1 MTDLADITIE
11 INAKVGDLGDVYK
24 LINTAKEIQ
33 GPLRQ
38 ATENTKDLAN
48 YSRSIAGNITGKIR
62 EIEKLVGFLSR
73 VEEIEIE
80 QRKSFASL
88 SKDMSAGL
96 RGRVLD
102 ILTATNQTK
111 TSIAGLSS
119 EFEDFFRLMKDNKVS
134 VNNFT
139 SALGY
144 NDKMFTALAS
154 SSEKSTRTLNKFK
167 SELSGLTGSDRD
179 IRFAQM
185 SRDLEVMPVKF
196 ESARKSAAT
205 FVSTLNVMD
214 KLGFMD
220 GDKALFSK
228 EALGNARAELNRIE
242 QIIVKMNTDIA
253 DFRKS
258 TSNMVDQT
266 AVNKLQR
273 DLRPRVVFDIETA
286 FKPRDD
292 GSQVNRILQI
302 FAQRVVGGQDAQSMN
317 VYVKRNVE
325 DLRDF
330 LGGLRK
336 FMGEDDDSTP
346 LTSGAKKMGEAV
358 LQGGPD
364 TFDEMKA
371 INKFINFIKGMKE
384 ATGELVLVGHNIDKF
399 DISKMKE
406 AASFYVGRGISKE
419 DYEMLGKVNTIDT
432 LELARFLNP
441 GVPNAL
447 GAVAQRYGVGYDADL
462 AHEAGYDVGVN
473 SKVYDALMA
482 ESVKRLAQD
491 AKISEARAADMLNM
505 AKTTRDIIA
514 VLTDAKTKA
523 SANIS
528 PGMRQA
534 LERAEILEMNRYAN
548 NRTTEA
554 GKANTL
560 SGELETRLKNS
571 SLTQERLVDLRKTAD
586 EALQNPERQAKVI
599 EQLNQNAEKLS
610 KTKELL
616 ANDQK
621 ADQGMVALVDRAIRD
636 TQTAINVF
644 KPAMEFYTKLSQVGT
659 ATRDDR
665 IRSIATD
672 LNSLLPNSDI
682 SSIQKL
688 RAGLI
693 ERLTQSTGAVVTE
706 DAKFGIFQKI
716 ANASKT
722 LATEI
727 KAELNLTGT
736 VTENTRRKLEDFK
749 QFVAAAYGPMAEAL
763 GRNLEYVEQ
772 KGDSLGK
779 STKESANRMR
789 GALSQISSLIK
800 QSDRLVNGGGGGGG
814 GGRGIGGGGGGTGGG
829 GGLPPT
835 PPDADGSG
843 GGALPPSADAIIRS
857 YYELR
862 SAIREVNKE
871 IGTAMPT
878 ADHIGRLNSFRDAY
892 SEAIGKFRDGWVEYR
907 RAFGDAADSRVER
920 SFTSALGTLDKAET
934 QLESI
939 NKTITSMGSRQ
950 PQQASMFNIIGA
962 DQFRQI
968 NSGLRDV
975 SSTAKLVMAQVRT
988 EFASTKQSIDSYES
1002 SLSKLKDVS
1011 SVVADSIELQK
1022 TKLKEIQNIAK
1033 DRSEGGIGVLD
1044 DKYKDQI
1051 DRVNQS
1057 IVTQQNLLLSLQT
1070 EIAKTEQRK
1079 ASFLE
1084 AQKNNSRA
1092 FLEQAR
1098 SMSRVIDSLDTL
1110 QAVLYA
1116 TGFVTIVTAVTQTSI
1131 AMDRMEAALRATFPT
1146 IQGANREMEY
1156 LKTTADQLGVSYGD
1170 LVQPYARLAAAAQA
1184 MGYSQD
1190 QLRSIFEST
1199 IVASQALGMDSE
1211 NTRGIIRA
1219 FEQMMNKGKV
1229 MAEELRQQLGD
1240 RLPGVANTFARAF
1253 FIARGEI
1260 DETTRITTERMQQFE
1275 EAMKAGEVTA
1285 SQVLPVVARLMRT
1298 DMADAAAL
1306 MSNKILAEFNRLKN
1320 TFTVF
1325 SQDLFKIGLESGFK
1339 RIIDTLESVMNGG
1352 PIRELI
1358 NDFVKG
1364 FDKFAG
1370 VIERNVE
1377 LVSRL
1382 VLAFGALLAM
1392 SGVAALLT
1400 GVAMA
1405 LRGGTIAAVLLSGI
1419 LAGIPEYFM
1428 GISTSAD
1435 KASASIMTMKAA
1447 LDPNTGSA
1455 SISGAANR
1463 PLNEME
1469 IRLNRLEDRRKQL
1482 ERSEASLNNQVNNAT
1497 PSFNE
1502 NMRGTRNALRAEIP
1516 RRQLDQVRQELM
1528 QLREE
1533 MSRVTD
1539 EINNAGTVYQ
1549 RVTDPANQFKLQSEG
1564 AAIALAGLA
1573 VVMTTQAAG
1582 ATMISLAAAKAA
1594 AGIGLLGRAAMF
1606 LAGVPVVG
1614 WIAAAGTAFAAWYIL
1629 TKDRTT
1635 QVQKDLDAA
1644 TGRIDALRQA
1654 NERLLQGNY
1663 TSMNM
1668 TNAINDI
1675 NKQLQDSAKA
1685 ADTARQAVN
1694 QYLGTTTRVESG
1706 GVSGVLGGT
1715 VDTGRNLRDEMT
1727 RALRGTD
1734 VSMDQMLNAAARRQQ
1749 ILSEIRA
1756 KHGESAASSLS
1767 LVNQTNLDN
1776 RQIGGMVRRTGVPEA
1791 RIRELMPQMQEYF
1804 VLLERLKNAE
1814 NSRANPDAYSDMA
1827 LLLLRNRDIILD
1839 VAQAQATLNKE
1850 TQNGVE
1856 AETKKAALVE
1866 QQRRNNLR
1874 DSRISAIKEAR
1885 RFNIVDQTESR
1896 DLIAQVNAERDAG
1909 TTSQQLAD
1917 RTGAL
1922 AKQAADAANVV
1933 NFDYRDAIENANK
1946 ETRKFATEGLDEL
1959 SRKLYELSEIR
1970 RSLGLDFR
1978 IIGDQVQLGLL
1989 DSARRAVEYAR
2000 GALITADQNQNDLVN
2015 QSGSQ
2020 EDITRATQ
2028 DREDAQKKLNDLI
2041 KREGE
2046 LRIISFLIENQRAE
2060 YIKNET
2066 LALEERART
2075 SQQASRRSVETSITS
2090 LTGDPAQILNLA
2102 DKNAASEAGMKAFK
2116 DVIGNRNV
2124 DSESPGSQDTLE
2136 AATKAMIEAEKASNL
2151 ERYSRRMQPYVTA
2164 LSNADQEIRDTE
2176 RLASAYRL
2184 GTEAV
2189 DQMNAQL
2196 DAEKL
2201 LRQNGIRDNGELAKA
2216 LAGVTSAKQKD
2227 LEVSRAI
2234 DDVRKRTTI
2243 AAVPEGIDRDVAQF
2257 AQQRG
2262 LSVMNRGIGKYR
2274 DDLTTQRTQEL
2285 ETQNIA
2291 LASNVRLE
2299 ERKAEALLQGAPVVR
2314 QVESL
2319 EKLMAEARKMA
2330 GEAAAQHILQND
2342 GITSSLRGVAG
2353 MTGRAFS
2360 ALSDLQSLL
2369 SSFSGAKFTSEV
2381 NGVIRNGLSALATA
2395 GTAGPASALLAQ
2407 SRAGLTA
2414 RPVTDAERS
2423 QLQQQSRL
2431 EEARKEFEKALST
2444 SKGKGGASQEKAFR
2458 WQADRF
2464 LRITRKDLSNEQ
2476 IIAEVN
2482 ASTQQIRDGA
2492 IRNATGAT
2500 DGAANSFNNMIARLQ
2515 RTVTGWTNSTQAA
2528 EEYYESVLVGGENL
2542 SESQRKQIVNLELM
2556 ANAIRRIDRRDS
2568 ALESASR
2575 AAGLTGVDED
2585 LKSLSAFIDEINRYR
2600 QAVNDLGSGLARL
2613 EASGQGGGVQAAALR
2628 TQIGVRQARLDAANS
2643 GFDSMSNNPNNPRN
2657 RRMRELNNRVETS
2670 QISNES
2676 DLLRT
2681 FGFDR
2686 EAERINALSGIR
2698 RDRTQN
2704 NNERDERVGSIN
2716 NFINDGTRR
2725 VNQFSAENEARRTQL
2740 TGLEDT
2746 NRGSGSEAERLRSE
2760 ISSTDEAIIRHN
2772 ELLDGAR
2779 TQVGELEIAYD
2790 QLGQALN
2797 MKESFVNLSTEIGLA
2812 GEAMSGFARIT
2823 SRHFAEL
2830 LTTGKGSFKEMARSF
2845 ITDFLAKVIEEII
2858 IKKVFMMGFK
2868 LILESMGM
2876 TFGDGGV
2883 FSGGAP
2889 MAGGEKKYAMGGVF
2903 SGGRV
2908 TPYATG
2914 GLVTQPTLFPMRN
2927 GYGLM
2932 GEAGPEAIM
2941 PLRRLPNGRLGVEA
2955 MSDTFR
2961 GSPMESPIGSQLTTS
2976 SLMINAGT
2984 VVLDGRSMLQD
2995 WMGNTP
3001 QEIAS
3006 SSRGTPSAM
3015 MESQGGPAI
3024 TVNVT
3029 VNVAG
3034 SSGTS
3039 EQNADLGNQVA
3050 KAVADQFRAMYA
3062 DETRRQMRSGGMFNQ

>member
-11 INAKVGDLGDVYK
+11 INAKVGDLGDVHK

-88 SKDMSAGL
+88 SKDMSSGL
-96 RGRVLD
+96 RSRVLD
-102 ILTATNQTK
+102 ILAATNQTK

-266 AVNKLQR
+266 AVNRLQK

-325 DLRDF
+325 ELRDF

-419 DYEMLGKVNTIDT
+419 DYEMLGKVNTVDT

-462 AHEAGYDVGVN
+462 AHEAGYDVAVN

-534 LERAEILEMNRYAN
+534 LDRAEINEMDRYAN
-548 NRTTEA
+548 NRTAEA

-571 SLTQERLVDLRKTAD
+571 SLTQERLVDLRKTTD

-616 ANDQK
+616 ANNQK

-644 KPAMEFYTKLSQVGT
+644 KPAMEFYTKLGQVGT

-665 IRSIATD
+665 IRSVSAD
-672 LNSLLPNSDI
+672 LNDLLPNSDI
-682 SSIQKL
+682 ASIQRL

-693 ERLTQSTGAVVTE
+693 ERLTKSTGAVVTE
-706 DAKFGIFQKI
+706 EAKDGIFQKI
-716 ANASKT
+716 ANASKI

-727 KAELNLTGT
+727 KAELNLTGS
-736 VTENTRRKLEDFK
+736 VTENTRRRLEDFK
-749 QFVAAAYGPMAEAL
+749 QFVASAYGPMAEAL
-763 GRNLEYVEQ
+763 GRNLEYVAQ

-779 STKESANRMR
+779 GAQESANRMR

-800 QSDRLVNGGGGGGG
+800 QSDRLVNGGGGG

-1084 AQKNNSRA
+1084 AQKNNSKA

-1116 TGFVTIVTAVTQTSI
+1116 TGFVTIITAVTQTSI

-1358 NDFVKG
+1358 NDFVRG

-1428 GISTSAD
+1428 DISTSAD

-1827 LLLLRNRDIILD
+1827 LLLLRNRDIILGA
-1839 VAQAQATLNKE
+1839 AQAQATLNKE
-1850 TQNGVE
+1850 IQNGFE
-1856 AETKKAALVE
+1856 AETKKATLVE
-1866 QQRRNNLR
+1866 QQRKDNLR
-1874 DSRISAIKEAR
+1874 DSRISAINEAR
-1885 RFNIVDQTESR
+1885 RFNIVDQTEGHN
-1896 DLIAQVNAERDAG
+1896 LIAQVNAERDAG
-1909 TTSQQLAD
+1909 TTSQQLVD

-1922 AKQAADAANVV
+1922 AKQAAEAANVV

-1978 IIGDQVQLGLL
+1978 IIGDQVQPGLL

-2000 GALITADQNQNDLVN
+2000 GALITADQNQNDLVK

-2028 DREDAQKKLNDLI
+2028 AREDAQKKLNDLL

-2046 LRIISFLIENQRAE
+2046 LRIISFHIENQRAE

-2075 SQQASRRSVETSITS
+2075 SQQASRRSVETSKTS
-2090 LTGDPAQILNLA
+2090 LTGDPAQIQDLA
-2102 DKNAASEAGMKAFK
+2102 DKNATLDAGLKAFR

-2124 DSESPGSQDTLE
+2124 DSESPGSQAILE
-2136 AATKAMIEAEKASNL
+2136 AATKAMTEAENASSL
-2151 ERYSRRMQPYVTA
+2151 ERSSRRMQPYVTA
-2164 LSNADQEIRDTE
+2164 LRNADQEVRDIE

-2189 DQMNAQL
+2189 QQMTAQL

-2216 LAGVTSAKQKD
+2216 LAGVTSAKERD

-2234 DDVRKRTTI
+2234 DDVRKRTTL

-2262 LSVMNRGIGKYR
+2262 LNSMSRGVGDYR
-2274 DDLTTQRTQEL
+2274 NDLTTQRTQEL

-2291 LASNVRLE
+2291 LTSNVRLE
-2299 ERKAEALLQGAPVVR
+2299 EKKAEALLQGAPVIR

-2319 EKLMAEARKMA
+2319 EKLMAEARKMT
-2330 GEAAAQHILQND
+2330 GEATAKHILQND

-2353 MTGRAFS
+2353 MTDRAFS
-2360 ALSDLQSLL
+2360 ALSGLQSLL
-2369 SSFSGAKFTSEV
+2369 DAFSGTKFTSEV

-2395 GTAGPASALLAQ
+2395 GTAGPASAILAR
-2407 SRAGLTA
+2407 SEFGLTA
-2414 RPVTDAERS
+2414 RPVTDIERS

-2431 EEARKEFEKALST
+2431 EGAQKEFEKALST

-2458 WQADRF
+2458 MEADRF
-2464 LRITRKDLSNEQ
+2464 LRVTGGGLNNGQITDK
-2476 IIAEVN
+2476 VN
-2482 ASTQQIRDGA
+2482 AVVQQIRDSA

-2600 QAVNDLGSGLARL
+2600 QAVNDLGNALARL

-2686 EAERINALSGIR
+2686 EADRINALSGIR
-2698 RDRTQN
+2698 RDRIQN
-2704 NNERDERVGSIN
+2704 NIERDERVGSIN

-2746 NRGSGSEAERLRSE
+2746 NQGSGSEAERLRSE

-2772 ELLDGAR
+2772 ESLDGAR

-2858 IKKVFMMGFK
+2858 VKRVLLMGFK
-2868 LILESMGM
+2868 LILGSMGM
-2876 TFGDGGV
+2876 TFEDGGV
-2883 FSGGAP
+2883 ISGGAP

-2961 GSPMESPIGSQLTTS
+2961 GSPMESPIGSQLTAS
-2976 SLMINAGT
+2976 SLMVNAGT